1 MSVQDTATFAAAVA
15 LGATGDFSEWWL
27 AKAGFIIVV
36 VMVAVFMVNSN
47 NDDDDNTNQFTS
59 LGLGERVFTL
69 EQTQMESD

>member
-1 MSVQDTATFAAAVA
+1 MQDTATFAAVA